1 MGDIEKLTNLV
12 TQLAAAQIQTE
23 TQLSK
28 LTEHMNNDTAS
39 NSDLIK
45 DSPIVTG
52 PELQAQAKELSEKYK
67 STTLDSDHRL
77 HEERAGISRNDQKQL
92 NVISKSGRCVETAFK
107 ILRSETQ
114 TNGDLS
120 KSKVDELYTLLRAHL
135 AYLQDE
141 YGVCF
146 VSSLGDENTAKIFR
160 QLRKNTSALPPDAIE
175 DLRAAAQ
182 VAGTM
187 PSRQL
192 SRGNDNRSYSHRSS
206 DNRSR
211 QQQSRPPRFQRGQGG
226 QGRGKP
232 HYPNSNQAGQDTYMS
247 LANDTTPP

>member
-1 MGDIEKLTNLV
+1 M
-12 TQLAAAQIQTE
+12 
-23 TQLSK
+23 
-28 LTEHMNNDTAS
+28 
-39 NSDLIK
+39 
-45 DSPIVTG
+45 
-52 PELQAQAKELSEKYK
+52 
-67 STTLDSDHRL
+67 
-77 HEERAGISRNDQKQL
+77 
-92 NVISKSGRCVETAFK
+92 ETAFK
-107 ILRSETQ
+107 ILKSETQ

-187 PSRQL
+187 PSRQ
-192 SRGNDNRSYSHRSS
+192 SGRSNDTRNYNQRNS
-206 DNRSR
+206 DNRPR
-211 QQQSRPPRFQRGQGG
+211 QKQSRPPRFQRSGG
-226 QGRGKP
+226 SRQRE
-232 HYPNSNQAGQDTYMS
+232 AS
-247 LANDTTPP
+247 LFKF